1 MSAGGVTAVIEA
13 GLTDAQLL
21 RYNRQILLHDFDVA
35 GQERLLQARVLVVG
49 LGGLGCPAA
58 LYLAAAGVG
67 TLLLADGDTV
77 EVGNLQRQIAHGDA
91 DIGTNKAVSAAA
103 AVTALNAGVG
113 IEVIA
118 RQLDEADL
126 PPLVSRVDL
135 VVDATDNYP
144 VRFALNRACIAAG
157 VPLVSAAAVRAEGQL
172 SVFDPVRGGPCYRC
186 LYPDTADRTALSC
199 SESGVLAPLVGVL
212 GSLQAMEA
220 LKLLAGY
227 GESLRGKLLLLDLRN
242 MEIRRLSLPPRRDCP
257 DCRHLQRHDPA
268 AGQQP

>member
-1 MSAGGVTAVIEA
+1 LSDN

-67 TLLLADGDTV
+67 TLLLADGDVV
-77 EVGNLQRQIAHGDA
+77 ELGNLQRQIAHGDA
-91 DIGTNKAVSAAA
+91 DIGRNKAESAAA
-103 AVTALNAGVG
+103 AVAALNPGVAV
-113 IEVIA
+113 EVIP
-118 RQLDEADL
+118 RQLAEADM
-126 PPLVSRVDL
+126 PAFVGRADL

-186 LYPDTADRTALSC
+186 LYPDAAGLTALSC
-199 SESGVLAPLVGVL
+199 SESGVLAPVVGVL

-220 LKLLAGY
+220 LKLLADY
-227 GESLRGKLLLLDLRN
+227 GEPLRGKLLLLDLRS
-242 MEIRRLSLPPRRDCP
+242 MDMRTLALPPRADCP
-257 DCRHLQRHDPA
+257 DCGHLRA
-268 AGQQP
+268 